1 MPKNKKNS
9 NSSLG
14 RALTKAGTQG
24 RPSRHYDPNAAYLH
38 TTEEHTSH
46 GPDLQSVVQNND
58 LDEFLALADLSGKQF
73 VAERSRAVV
82 VQLGDQKINEAEQA
96 ARRLESEAIHQD
108 SIRVPRRPEWSKD
121 MTAEELDRRE
131 RESFLI
137 WRRTLAVVEN
147 DVNVNVTPFEKN
159 LEVWRQL
166 WRVVE
171 RSDLVVQVVD
181 ARDPLLYRCEDL
193 EQYIREVSK
202 LKRTVVLLNKADML
216 PVELRERWA
225 DHFDRQ
231 GCEYLFWSAKQVI
244 VEAKEEEE
252 EEGEGE
258 EPGKAVPAAPAAP
271 AARPKCSRSH
281 VLGREEMMITL
292 EEMAAAAAT
301 ADGSEDPRFN
311 ADDTERRRIVVG
323 FVGYP
328 NVGKSSTLNAIIG
341 QTKTSVGATP
351 GRTKH
356 FQTYNISENL
366 CLCDCPGL
374 VFPRFTSSKADM
386 VVAGVL
392 PIDRLT
398 DVVTPVGVVAA
409 RCNRAYLE
417 SVYSIKLPRPQIHEG
432 DRPLTGHELLRALAA
447 SRGWTSNSGLPDETK
462 SGRTILKDTV
472 DGKVLCCHYP
482 PGKEQVQSR
491 YYCPNPLPV
500 RASSSRSAPSQQIVS
515 QIVSVEEGLDVL
527 GLDALGMDEEAVR
540 HTHGIKMS
548 PGAAFTA
555 KLVDKGKQVRPEHK
569 FHKKAARTK
578 GNRGEI
584 RGTGGAGGGLVT
596 GKRGGLRPQSEQ
608 PTEYAMLSEI

>member
-1 MPKNKKNS
+1 MVSWDAPE
-9 NSSLG
+9 SS
-14 RALTKAGTQG
+14 
-24 RPSRHYDPNAAYLH
+24 
-38 TTEEHTSH
+38 
-46 GPDLQSVVQNND
+46 
-58 LDEFLALADLSGKQF
+58 
-73 VAERSRAVV
+73 
-82 VQLGDQKINEAEQA
+82 GDQKINEAEQA

-244 VEAKEEEE
+244 VEAKEEGEE
-252 EEGEGE
+252 GEEGEGE

-271 AARPKCSRSH
+271 AARPK
-281 VLGREEMMITL
+281 REEMMITL

-482 PGKEQVQSR
+482 PGK
-491 YYCPNPLPV
+491 
-500 RASSSRSAPSQQIVS
+500 
-515 QIVSVEEGLDVL
+515 IVSVEEGLDVL

-555 KLVDKGKQVRPEHK
+555 KLVDKGKQ
-569 FHKKAARTK
+569 
-578 GNRGEI
+578 
-584 RGTGGAGGGLVT
+584 
-596 GKRGGLRPQSEQ
+596 SEQ